1 MAITFTPPGRV
12 ARWQRLLGFWA
23 AVALATLAVLLTTW
37 NTFFEYVPPG
47 QHLVVIAKDGAPL
60 PAGHVLAKS
69 GQKGPLAEVM
79 GEGWHFVM
87 PIAYERTLESN
98 TTITAGKVGVVTAL
112 GGEPLPAG
120 RVLADEGEQGIQR
133 RVLPPGSYRINLH
146 GNAVEEKPATEIP
159 VGFVGV
165 QRRLVG
171 RETDEPVIEAD
182 PTGRI
187 AEDRKGFLP
196 TVLQP
201 GLYYINPYEYDV
213 ILSEVGIFQ
222 TTFARND
229 ASNRLQVADNQ
240 LRTPI
245 TFTSR
250 GGFPISVD
258 CTVEWE
264 ILPEDMPRLVAEY
277 GSRSRIEENVIDLQ
291 THAIGRDKGSEYG
304 VLDLL
309 EGVKRT
315 KFQEDFTKELV
326 RACAEKNVTVHSAFI
341 RSIDIPEEYLKQ
353 VRDKQIATQ
362 RTLTNKA
369 KEATAKTHAEVE
381 EAKQMVELEVKKVEA
396 ETKRLVAVLD
406 SQVENLQA
414 TTEGELERMRA
425 VTQAEVAMLE
435 GQRDRLTGEAAAE
448 GEKLKETARSG
459 LAKMKMDVFQGDG
472 QSFLRY
478 ALSENLSPE
487 LRLRLFQSGPG
498 TFWTNMP
505 GNEGMNLLLQPNQS
519 PGSKPPKT
527 TAEPFGATNTAP
539 ARRSGKSVPDAHV
552 R

>member
-1 MAITFTPPGRV
+1 MDITFRPPRRV
-12 ARWQRLLGFWA
+12 ARWKWLLGFWA
-23 AVALATLAVLLTTW
+23 AVALATLIAFLTTW
-37 NTFFEYVPPG
+37 NTFFQYVPPG
-47 QHLVVIAKDGAPL
+47 QHLVIIAKDGAPL
-60 PAGHVLAKS
+60 PAGHVLAKP
-69 GQKGPLAEVM
+69 GEKGPLEEVM

-87 PIAYERTLESN
+87 PIAYERKLEAN
-98 TTITAGKVGVVTAL
+98 TTIAAGKVGVLTAL

-120 RVLADEGEQGIQR
+120 RVLADKGEQGIQR

-146 GNAVEEKPATEIP
+146 GYKVEEKPATEIP

-171 RETDEPVIEAD
+171 RETEDAVIDAD
-182 PTGRI
+182 PAVAG
-187 AEDRKGFLP
+187 AEDRKGFLS

-201 GLYYINPYEYDV
+201 GLYYINPYENDV
-213 ILSEVGIFQ
+213 IPSEVGIFQ
-222 TTFARND
+222 TTFAKDD
-229 ASNRLQVADNQ
+229 ATNRLQVADNQ

-264 ILPEDMPRLVAEY
+264 VLPEDMPRLVAEY
-277 GSRSRIEENVIDLQ
+277 GTRSRIEENVIDLQ

-326 RACAEKNVTVHSAFI
+326 LACAEKNVTVHSAFI

-353 VRDKQIATQ
+353 IRDKQIATQ

-396 ETKRLVAVLD
+396 ETKRLVGVID
-406 SQVENLQA
+406 SQVENLSA

-425 VTQAEVAMLE
+425 VTQAEVAILE

-448 GEKLKETARSG
+448 GEKLKETARSS
-459 LAKMKMDVFQGDG
+459 LAKLKMDVFQGDG

-478 ALSENLSPE
+478 ALSENLSPD

-505 GNEGMNLLLQPNQS
+505 GNEGMNLLLQPNQA
-519 PGSKPPKT
+519 PGSKPPKKT
-527 TAEPFGATNTAP
+527 EEAFGVPQTAP
-539 ARRSGKSVPDAHV
+539 ARRPGFPVPDASA

>member
-1 MAITFTPPGRV
+1 MAITFTPPRRI
-12 ARWQRLLGFWA
+12 ARWQWLLGFWG
-23 AVALATLAVLLTTW
+23 AVALATLVALLTTW

-47 QHLVVIAKDGAPL
+47 QHLVIIAKDGAPL
-60 PAGHVLAKS
+60 PPGHVLAKP
-69 GQKGPLAEVM
+69 GEKGPLEEVM

-87 PIAYERTLESN
+87 PIAYERSLEPN
-98 TTITAGKVGVVTAL
+98 TTIAAGKVGVVTAL

-133 RVLPPGSYRINLH
+133 RVLPPGSYRINLQ
-146 GNAVEEKPATEIP
+146 GYKVEEKPATEIP

-171 RETDEPVIEAD
+171 RETDEAVIEVD
-182 PTGRI
+182 PSGPV
-187 AEDRKGFLP
+187 AEDRKGFLA

-213 ILSEVGIFQ
+213 IQSEVGIFQ
-222 TTFARND
+222 TTFARD
-229 ASNRLQVADNQ
+229 DMSNRLQVADNQ

-277 GSRSRIEENVIDLQ
+277 GSRTRIEENVIDLQ

-369 KEATAKTHAEVE
+369 KEATAKTDAEVE

-396 ETKRLVAVLD
+396 ETKRLVAVID

-435 GQRDRLTGEAAAE
+435 GQRDRLTGEAEAE
-448 GEKLKETARSG
+448 GEKLKETARSS
-459 LAKMKMDVFQGDG
+459 LAKLKMDAFQGDG
-472 QSFLRY
+472 QSFLRH

-527 TAEPFGATNTAP
+527 TDDPFGAANTAP
-539 ARRSGKSVPDAHV
+539 ARRPGKSSPDTGT

>member
-1 MAITFTPPGRV
+1 MDISFTPPRRV
-12 ARWQRLLGFWA
+12 ARWKWLLAFWGGISL
-23 AVALATLAVLLTTW
+23 VALIAFLTAW
-37 NTFFEYVPPG
+37 NTFFAYVPPG
-47 QHLVVIAKDGAPL
+47 HHLVVIAKDGAPL
-60 PAGHVLAKS
+60 PPGHVLAEP
-69 GQKGPLAEVM
+69 GQKGPLATVLA
-79 GEGWHFVM
+79 EGWHFVM
-87 PIAYERTLESN
+87 PIAYERKLEPN
-98 TTITAGKVGVVTAL
+98 TTIAAGKVGVVTAL
-112 GGEPLPAG
+112 GGEALPAG
-120 RVLADEGEQGIQR
+120 EILADEGQQGIQR
-133 RVLPPGSYRINLH
+133 RVLPPGAYRLNLH
-146 GNAVEEKPATEIP
+146 GYKVEQKPATEIP
-159 VGFVGV
+159 VGYVGV

-171 RETDEPVIEAD
+171 RESDEAVIEAD
-182 PTGRI
+182 PNGRI
-187 AEDRKGFLP
+187 AADRKGFLP
-196 TVLQP
+196 TILQP

-213 ILSEVGIFQ
+213 IPSEVGIFQ
-222 TTFARND
+222 TTFAKDD
-229 ASNRLQVADNQ
+229 AANRLQVADSQ

-264 ILPEDMPRLVAEY
+264 VLPEDMPRLVAEY

-369 KEATAKTHAEVE
+369 KEATAKTDAEVE

-406 SQVENLQA
+406 SQVENLRA
-414 TTEGELERMRA
+414 TTEGELERLRA

-435 GQRDRLTGEAAAE
+435 GQRDRLTGEAEAE
-448 GEKLKETARSG
+448 AEKLKETARSA
-459 LAKMKMDVFQGDG
+459 LAKLKMDVFQGDG

-478 ALSENLSPE
+478 ALSEQLNPD

-498 TFWTNMP
+498 TFWTNMA
-505 GNEGMNLLLQPNQS
+505 GSEGMNLMLQPN
-519 PGSKPPKT
+519 PP
-527 TAEPFGATNTAP
+527 AP
-539 ARRSGKSVPDAHV
+539 ASPAGQRPVGPGPR
-552 R
+552 